1 MTAGLNVLFGPKNLK
16 INQERRN
23 DSHIVHVHFE
33 SNPEPSAE
41 NVTFMI
47 ERTDCQEGEITE
59 TCQPLTVRAG
69 TSQNNFNASP
79 LENKVSMMTRWS
91 FFSKY
96 PTTFIALRRLN
107 FPNFP

>member
-41 NVTFMI
+41 NVTFVI

-59 TCQPLTVRAG
+59 ACQPLTLMAG
-69 TSQNNFNASP
+69 SVQNNFNVSV
-79 LENKVSMMTRWS
+79 LQNKVRIVT
-91 FFSKY
+91 K
-96 PTTFIALRRLN
+96 LRSLN
-107 FPNFP
+107 HL